1 MKNFLKK
8 LFALMIVLTVVLSLV
23 ACGNSS
29 KHETVKPDKDPKTI
43 VQDKN
48 YTKDL
53 TKDKKVK
60 DGQVYIQNNTVVCVM
75 IIKDDVKEA
84 DAKELLN
91 KYAKELKKSYK
102 DMPVNAQAVLKGK
115 NIGNVVLK

>member
-8 LFALMIVLTVVLSLV
+8 LFALMIVLTVLLSLV

-29 KHETVKPDKDPKTI
+29 KHETVKPDKDPKKI

>member
-1 MKNFLKK
+1 MKNFFKK
-8 LFALMIVLTVVLSLV
+8 LSALMIVLTIVLSFV
-23 ACGNSS
+23 ACGNNP
-29 KHETVKPDKDPKTI
+29 KHEAAKPDKDPKKI

-60 DGQVYIQNNTVVCVM
+60 DGQVYIQNNTVVCIM

>member
-29 KHETVKPDKDPKTI
+29 KHETVKPDKDPKKI

>member
-29 KHETVKPDKDPKTI
+29 KHEAVKPDKDPKKI

-60 DGQVYIQNNTVVCVM
+60 KGQVYIQNNTVVCVM

>member
-1 MKNFLKK
+1 MKNFFKK
-8 LFALMIVLTVVLSLV
+8 LSALMIVLTIVLSFV
-23 ACGNSS
+23 ACGNSP
-29 KHETVKPDKDPKTI
+29 KHEAAKPDKDPKKI

-60 DGQVYIQNNTVVCVM
+60 DGQVYIQNNTVVCIM

-102 DMPVNAQAVLKGK
+102 DIPVNAQAVLKGK

>member
-1 MKNFLKK
+1 MKNFFKK
-8 LFALMIVLTVVLSLV
+8 LSALMIVLTIVFSFV
-23 ACGNSS
+23 ACGNSP
-29 KHETVKPDKDPKTI
+29 KHEATKPDKDPKKL

-53 TKDKKVK
+53 TEEKEVKK
-60 DGQVYIQNNTVVCVM
+60 GQVYIQNNTVICVM

>member
-23 ACGNSS
+23 ACGNGS
-29 KHETVKPDKDPKTI
+29 KHEAVKPDKDPKKI

>member
-29 KHETVKPDKDPKTI
+29 KHEAVKPDKDPKKI

>member
-29 KHETVKPDKDPKTI
+29 KHEAVKPDKDPKKI

-60 DGQVYIQNNTVVCVM
+60 DGQVYIQNNTVVCIM

-115 NIGNVVLK
+115 NIGNVALK